1 MKERRRKKESRE
13 RVRERNLFWAVL
25 GRVGKHQMLQR
36 RAGLSQLRREGR
48 AEPHCALDLAELE
61 CQL

>member
-36 RAGLSQLRREGR
+36 RAGLS
-48 AEPHCALDLAELE
+48 
-61 CQL
+61 